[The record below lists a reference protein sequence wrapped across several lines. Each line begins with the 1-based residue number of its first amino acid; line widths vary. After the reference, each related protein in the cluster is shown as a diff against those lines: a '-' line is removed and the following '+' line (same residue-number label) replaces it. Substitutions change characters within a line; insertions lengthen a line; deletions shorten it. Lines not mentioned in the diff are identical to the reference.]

1 MATANV
7 DQGFGTTITFG
18 SAFLGSI
25 LSIDWGGLNRAK
37 LSTSHMGTT
46 NGWMTYLPSDLK
58 DPGELTIEV
67 FFDPSKDWK
76 ARINAAAETVTITF
90 PVPAGGTTAG
100 TIAGS
105 GFLTEFDIADPHD
118 DVMTATAKI
127 AFTGEL
133 TFTAAT

>member
-7 DQGFGTTITFG
+7 DQGFGSTITFA
-18 SAFLGSI
+18 SSFVGSI
-25 LSIDWGGLNRAK
+25 RTIDWSGLTRNP
-37 LSTSHMGTT
+37 LDTTHMGTT

-58 DPGELTIEV
+58 DAGELTVEV

-76 ARINAAAETVTITF
+76 TQIGAAAATCTLTF
-90 PVPAGGTTAG
+90 PVPTGGTTAG

-105 GFLTEFDIADPHD
+105 AFLTSFEVNDPYD
-118 DVMTATAKI
+118 DVMTATIKLR
-127 AFTGEL
+127 FTGEL